1 MKKIK
6 FNNFNDGIVEF
17 GECKESYDTEGN
29 ALDEKEFIVSGKL
42 FFANEYIREQD
53 KLKFDD
59 TGLKVSIKLKV
70 PYMRLIKTSDVIK
83 LNNEFYSIVKLDI
96 SNDKTSI
103 YLYLSELVDVLDKHI
118 SIFIKERKSV
128 LEDVTM
134 KFYKKV
140 WASVEDLNSKE
151 LIESNSIKTSTN
163 KKFKIRYIKEL
174 DLNIKQ
180 NAITNF
186 VIKYKDK
193 FYNITQILNLEEENK
208 ILEITA
214 ESK

>member
-17 GECKESYDTEGN
+17 GEYKESYDIEGN

-42 FFANEYIREQD
+42 FYSNEYIREQD

-96 SNDKTSI
+96 SNDKTSV
-103 YLYLSELVDVLDKHI
+103 YLYLTELVDVLDKHI
-118 SIFIKERKSV
+118 SIFIKERKNV
-128 LEDVTM
+128 LEDVTI
-134 KFYKKV
+134 KFYKKI
-140 WASVEDLNSKE
+140 WACVEDLN
-151 LIESNSIKTSTN
+151 
-163 KKFKIRYIKEL
+163 
-174 DLNIKQ
+174 
-180 NAITNF
+180 
-186 VIKYKDK
+186 
-193 FYNITQILNLEEENK
+193 
-208 ILEITA
+208 
-214 ESK
+214 

>member
-6 FNNFNDGIVEF
+6 FDNFNDGIIEF
-17 GECKESYDTEGN
+17 GEYKESYDIEGN
-29 ALDEKEFIVSGKL
+29 ALDEKEFIVNSKL
-42 FFANEYIREQD
+42 FYSNEYIREQD
-53 KLKFDD
+53 RLKFDN

-70 PYMRLIKTSDVIK
+70 PYMKLIKTSDVIK

-118 SIFIKERKSV
+118 SIFIKERKNV
-128 LEDVTM
+128 LEDVEM

-140 WASVEDLNSKE
+140 WVCVEDLNSKE
-151 LIESNSIKTSTN
+151 LIENNSIKTSTN
-163 KKFKIRYIKEL
+163 KKFKIRYIEEL
-174 DLNIKQ
+174 DLSIKQ

>member
-17 GECKESYDTEGN
+17 GEYKESYDTEGN

-118 SIFIKERKSV
+118 SIFIKERKNV
-128 LEDVTM
+128 LDDATI
-134 KFYKKV
+134 KFYKKI

-151 LIESNSIKTSTN
+151 LIENNSIKTSTN

>member
-6 FNNFNDGIVEF
+6 FDNFNDGIVEF
-17 GECKESYDTEGN
+17 GEYKESYDIEGN
-29 ALDEKEFIVSGKL
+29 ALDEKEFIANGKL
-42 FFANEYIREQD
+42 FYSNEYIREQD
-53 KLKFDD
+53 RLKFDN

-70 PYMRLIKTSDVIK
+70 PYMKLIKTSNVIK

-96 SNDKTSI
+96 SNNNRSI
-103 YLYLSELVDVLDKHI
+103 YLYLTELVDILDKHI
-118 SIFIKERKSV
+118 SIFIKERKNV

-140 WASVEDLNSKE
+140 WANVEDLNSKE
-151 LIESNSIKTSTN
+151 LIENNSIKTSTN
-163 KKFKIRYIKEL
+163 KKFKIRYIEEL
-174 DLNIKQ
+174 DLSIKQ

>member
-17 GECKESYDTEGN
+17 GEYKESYDIEGN

-42 FFANEYIREQD
+42 FYSNEYIREQD
-53 KLKFDD
+53 KLKFDN

-118 SIFIKERKSV
+118 SIFIKERKMF
-128 LEDVTM
+128 LKM
-134 KFYKKV
+134 
-140 WASVEDLNSKE
+140 
-151 LIESNSIKTSTN
+151 
-163 KKFKIRYIKEL
+163 
-174 DLNIKQ
+174 
-180 NAITNF
+180 
-186 VIKYKDK
+186 
-193 FYNITQILNLEEENK
+193 
-208 ILEITA
+208 
-214 ESK
+214 

>member
-17 GECKESYDTEGN
+17 GEYKESYDIEGN

-42 FFANEYIREQD
+42 FYSNEYIREQD
-53 KLKFDD
+53 RLKFDN

-70 PYMRLIKTSDVIK
+70 PYMKLIKTSDVIK

-118 SIFIKERKSV
+118 SIFIKERKNV
-128 LEDVTM
+128 LEDVEM

-140 WASVEDLNSKE
+140 WACVEDLNSKE
-151 LIESNSIKTSTN
+151 LIENNSIKTSTN
-163 KKFKIRYIKEL
+163 KKFKIRYIEEL
-174 DLNIKQ
+174 DLSIKQ

>member
-17 GECKESYDTEGN
+17 GAYKESYDKEGN
-29 ALDEKEFIVSGKL
+29 ALDEKEFIVIGKL

-70 PYMRLIKTSDVIK
+70 PYMGLIKTSDVIK

-151 LIESNSIKTSTN
+151 LIENNSIKTSTN
-163 KKFKIRYIKEL
+163 KKFKIRYIEEL
-174 DLNIKQ
+174 DLSIKQ

>member
-17 GECKESYDTEGN
+17 GEYKESYDIEGN

-42 FFANEYIREQD
+42 FYSNEYIREQD

-96 SNDKTSI
+96 SNDKTSV
-103 YLYLSELVDVLDKHI
+103 YLYLTELVDVLDKHI
-118 SIFIKERKSV
+118 SIFIKERKNV
-128 LEDVTM
+128 LEDVTI
-134 KFYKKV
+134 KFYKKI
-140 WASVEDLNSKE
+140 WA
-151 LIESNSIKTSTN
+151 
-163 KKFKIRYIKEL
+163 
-174 DLNIKQ
+174 
-180 NAITNF
+180 
-186 VIKYKDK
+186 
-193 FYNITQILNLEEENK
+193 
-208 ILEITA
+208 
-214 ESK
+214 